1 MHTLKVMSHKW
12 IRYDSSRGAVE
23 FVVLISSIII
33 ERRARSLLPVIVYMY
48 TNTLWSKAGTKPT
61 IQSISTLNVDFS

>member
-1 MHTLKVMSHKW
+1 MATVLLQHKW
-12 IRYDSSRGAVE
+12 IRYDASRGAVE

-61 IQSISTLNVDFS
+61 IQSISTLNVHFS